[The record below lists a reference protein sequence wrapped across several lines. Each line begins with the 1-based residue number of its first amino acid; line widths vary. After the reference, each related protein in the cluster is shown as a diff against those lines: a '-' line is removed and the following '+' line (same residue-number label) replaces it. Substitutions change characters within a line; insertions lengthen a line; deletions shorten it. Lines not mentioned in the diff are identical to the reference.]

1 MILMA
6 CPIAVQARAVSGTSR
21 RFLLDILSASMWLG
35 WALIKK
41 WDLCFY
47 PLDTGL
53 QEHGVIKQI

>member
-6 CPIAVQARAVSGTSR
+6 CPIAVQSKAVSGTSQ
-21 RFLLDILSASMWLG
+21 RFLLDVLSASMWLG
-35 WALIKK
+35 WDLIKK
-41 WDLCFY
+41 RDLCFY